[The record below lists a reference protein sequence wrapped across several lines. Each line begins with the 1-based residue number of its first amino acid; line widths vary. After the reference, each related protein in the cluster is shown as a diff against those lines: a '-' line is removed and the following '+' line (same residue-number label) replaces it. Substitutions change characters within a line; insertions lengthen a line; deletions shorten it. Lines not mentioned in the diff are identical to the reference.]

1 MSSLNARK
9 PLVGSSFG
17 PSCRMP
23 TGIHHL
29 LLGNLTTGWIHR
41 CRLFFFFLG
50 QRTNSLPSCPLFSRP
65 LPLEIGSQIQ
75 PGGLGER
82 CKLPQWGLG
91 RSRSRQTI
99 CCTLE
104 SKCATLVAAVFVDS
118 PKNKCNILHKTSLIS
133 YGGSSSSRGRA
144 LWGVFLLAWGRRR
157 HCPIAESHT
166 VQDLDESDG
175 VNVSCKS
182 LRFRQRRS
190 TVVSRESTFWSLIT
204 FSEKSTNSIQVCSCM
219 L

>member
-50 QRTNSLPSCPLFSRP
+50 QRTNSLPSCPLLSRP

-104 SKCATLVAAVFVDS
+104 SKCATEEWWQQFLLILLRTSVIFCTKQAWYRTAGPVPHGAAPYEEFFSWPGAVAAIA
-118 PKNKCNILHKTSLIS
+118 P
-133 YGGSSSSRGRA
+133 
-144 LWGVFLLAWGRRR
+144 LLN
-157 HCPIAESHT
+157 PTQYKI
-166 VQDLDESDG
+166 
-175 VNVSCKS
+175 
-182 LRFRQRRS
+182 
-190 TVVSRESTFWSLIT
+190 
-204 FSEKSTNSIQVCSCM
+204 
-219 L
+219 